1 MSTPEALGKRKRSA
15 KGARK
20 RKPSVTS
27 KVSTESSQ
35 PPELSEQ
42 ELDDFLNDM
51 STMVGEDEGTM
62 GSIATEASQSDD
74 AYDIQSLLDHIE
86 TSELLESLTSNELVD
101 DTPASPVLDL
111 SDFSDSE
118 FDSLLSESADKD
130 TESIQQMGSTTFAH
144 SATSRQEEQKNQQPH
159 LLSALY
165 GAINNHE
172 LPPRVVPN
180 HHQQVDE
187 LRWSKT
193 KNPGARDAT
202 PIPIATSA
210 LLPEEDQY
218 ELSNSRMATE
228 SGRSMKKTADRIAR
242 GLNERT
248 TKAQDAS
255 PASVAKSIHQQTLE
269 DRFGDHTS
277 QELFTAAHTI
287 AGVHRLDQQSVR
299 ELIDPAAPI
308 LGQLL
313 YERDRQHER
322 SNRSS
327 QDNAN
332 TLQKTSVPCSA
343 IDAEQLDKEI
353 DVLLNNIKSQLD
365 EHESPSTF
373 TSSTASSTV
382 LPSPSSSS
390 NEPSA
395 AENSIPAYSR
405 SYFTDD
411 ETMEELNR
419 ALRQM
424 ANNMKLNT
432 QMDPLRERHNTNAG
446 IFRPATNDFLE
457 KVLMEAPQPTP
468 GQKSWEIT
476 RGVMLQHSICLTYSV
491 WELYLTVPTRGQRPC
506 SAGVQCLATKLY
518 GVQGMPP
525 LREFDALY
533 LMEQMGEP
541 ECTMESLERSYEKRR
556 QDTSNKF
563 SKTPPHQL
571 CILCLMYNIGKAH
584 LKVLNSNTSLPS
596 TPVQTSS
603 TTGSSQALL
612 PELNLSRIKVR
623 IGPGEFAEQDC
634 LFPSNTLYT
643 GLLGP
648 IPFITLFSF
657 QEHERKENNT
667 PIRALR
673 YLGRAPEYD
682 QSVGF

>member
-20 RKPSVTS
+20 RRPTVTS
-27 KVSTESSQ
+27 KVSTESLQ

-42 ELDDFLNDM
+42 ELDDFLNDI
-51 STMVGEDEGTM
+51 SSMVGEDEGTM
-62 GSIATEASQSDD
+62 GLIATEASQSDD

-86 TSELLESLTSNELVD
+86 TSELLESLTSKEWED
-101 DTPASPVLDL
+101 DMSASPVLDL
-111 SDFSDSE
+111 SDFPDSE

-130 TESIQQMGSTTFAH
+130 SDSSQQMCSIASTP
-144 SATSRQEEQKNQQPH
+144 SSTSQQEDQKNQQPH

-187 LRWSKT
+187 SRWSKT
-193 KNPGARDAT
+193 KNHDLRDAT

-255 PASVAKSIHQQTLE
+255 PASVAKSIQQQTLE

-313 YERDRQHER
+313 YERDRQQER

-332 TLQKTSVPCSA
+332 VSQKTSVPSSA
-343 IDAEQLDKEI
+343 IDAERLDKEI

-365 EHESPSTF
+365 EHDSPSTF
-373 TSSTASSTV
+373 TPTTSTLTV
-382 LPSPSSSS
+382 PPSLSSSS
-390 NEPSA
+390 NEPTA

-424 ANNMKLNT
+424 ANNMKQNT

-596 TPVQTSS
+596 TPVQSSS
-603 TTGSSQALL
+603 TNGSSQALL